1 MSNSFEWSLGENPYS
16 DDDIYTRDI
25 SVEEWMDE
33 LCETMILSS
42 SAMWTSSLFRLMA
55 LRLRIHPLLQIRPCT
70 ASIRKRVC

>member
-33 LCETMILSS
+33 LCETYDFVVISNVDEQFISTYGAAFEDPSTIANQTLD
-42 SAMWTSSLFRLMA
+42 RLD
-55 LRLRIHPLLQIRPCT
+55 
-70 ASIRKRVC
+70 K